1 MREQDWKQGGRVEM
15 RQVLGRRDL
24 VALAWNTERKDNT
37 VGQVEELRLAPLRL
51 GVGLKET
58 QTQR

>member
-1 MREQDWKQGGRVEM
+1 M

-24 VALAWNTERKDNT
+24 VVLAWNTERKDST

-51 GVGLKET
+51 GGSLKET

>member
-1 MREQDWKQGGRVEM
+1 MREQDWKQRGRVEM

-24 VALAWNTERKDNT
+24 VVLTWNTQRKDST

-51 GVGLKET
+51 GVG
-58 QTQR
+58 

>member
-1 MREQDWKQGGRVEM
+1 M

-24 VALAWNTERKDNT
+24 VVLTWNTQRKDST